1 MNKNL
6 YFLAIGGFVE
16 LKEQVGDITKI
27 CYTGDD
33 IHIGDKYHTMD
44 ELYDHRRALTTALL
58 NVISNECGGSS
69 DPTFKSKLHSDGT
82 MFDGYF
88 ICGFKYQDSMI
99 SYHYDLKYW
108 DDFRIPEL
116 ERAPEYDGHTS
127 QDVIERLL
135 KL

>member
-1 MNKNL
+1 MKEFILNKVVDFTWSKEHN
-6 YFLAIGGFVE
+6 E
-16 LKEQVGDITKI
+16 LSVRANSVSDG
-27 CYTGDD
+27 
-33 IHIGDKYHTMD
+33 YHTMD

-88 ICGFKYQDSMI
+88 ICGFKYQDNMI
-99 SYHYDLKYW
+99 SYHYNLKYW
-108 DDFRIPEL
+108 NDFRIPIL
-116 ERAPEYDGHTS
+116 DRAPEYDFHTS
-127 QDVIERLL
+127 KDVIERLL